1 MTNQISED
9 APRFAMNVQPEFRF
23 RDEISIRVGI
33 CNEPMFHYLGICVST
48 DIGSGDHL
56 AFCLVGL
63 TSCLGF
69 GRSWV
74 RVPLPATSV
83 ITVCNEPMF
92 HYLGICVSTDIG
104 SGDHLAFCLVGL
116 TSCLGFGRSWVRVPL
131 PATSVIT
138 VVSTDRPFDRA
149 RFR

>member
-1 MTNQISED
+1 MR
-9 APRFAMNVQPEFRF
+9 A
-23 RDEISIRVGI
+23 
-33 CNEPMFHYLGICVST
+33 L
-48 DIGSGDHL
+48 
-56 AFCLVGL
+56 CLLYAVYSRSL
-63 TSCLGF
+63 TCSDCWSN
-69 GRSWV
+69 RKRRIV
-74 RVPLPATSV
+74 
-83 ITVCNEPMF
+83 VCNEPMF